1 MIRTRYRESATGP
14 VRECSARANPECRQG
29 GWQAAP
35 TGACEPDQPR
45 KFERTNPRARA
56 ITACLVALAM
66 ACSGPAS
73 SGKGA
78 STAKARTSRSVVRYR
93 LLLRENPVDS
103 GEAFRCYGRCQD
115 QPDPKTYLKCLSAC
129 PGFEETRGVACE
141 KYEIPPEA
149 ACLTAREI
157 PASAE
162 VPPGLIVLAVVG
174 AVMLVVGASSL
185 CASSS
190 SQCGLVVPPR

>member
-1 MIRTRYRESATGP
+1 MIRTRYRDAATGP
-14 VRECSARANPECRQG
+14 V
-29 GWQAAP
+29 
-35 TGACEPDQPR
+35 
-45 KFERTNPRARA
+45 ARA
-56 ITACLVALAM
+56 ITACLVALVM
-66 ACSGPAS
+66 ACAGPAS
-73 SGKGA
+73 SRKGA

-103 GEAFRCYGRCQD
+103 GEAFRCYGQCQD
-115 QPDPKTYLKCLSAC
+115 QLNPRAYLKCLSAC
-129 PGFEETRGVACE
+129 PGFEETRGVTCE

-190 SQCGLVVPPR
+190 SQCGFVVPPR

>member
-1 MIRTRYRESATGP
+1 MIHNRYCDAAANP
-14 VRECSARANPECRQG
+14 VRECRGRANSERRH
-29 GWQAAP
+29 GWRAAP
-35 TGACEPDQPR
+35 TGAAEPVQPP

-56 ITACLVALAM
+56 ITACLVALAL
-66 ACSGPAS
+66 ACSGPVS
-73 SGKGA
+73 SRKGA

-103 GEAFRCYGRCQD
+103 GEAFRCYGQCQD
-115 QPDPKTYLKCLSAC
+115 QLDPKAYLKCLSAC

-149 ACLTAREI
+149 ACLTAREM

-190 SQCGLVVPPR
+190 SQCGFGVPPR